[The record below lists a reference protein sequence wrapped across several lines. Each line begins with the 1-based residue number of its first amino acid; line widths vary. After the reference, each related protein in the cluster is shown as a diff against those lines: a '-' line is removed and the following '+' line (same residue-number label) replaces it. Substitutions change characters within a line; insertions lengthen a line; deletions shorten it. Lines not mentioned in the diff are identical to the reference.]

1 MGSNPIKPLLKTSVS
16 HHAETSKKAWV
27 IRYGHSLV
35 VRATGTHTVVWWQ
48 ITKPYGHSY
57 TTMSAELPAE
67 VKDRAEAIKEDNPD
81 MDKSTA
87 IAIARD
93 QLNLAAEHDGIS
105 LDDDPCEDGYVMVGT
120 KQQNGRT
127 VPNCVPAEDADP
139 ANLES
144 VETCPSGQVRING
157 ECKDVTEVDA
167 PASILSTP
175 QHLTL
180 KSLETEPIER
190 VEAGGNTVR
199 YKSLKLLSPGVWAD
213 SGSEMATYYPPDGIA
228 ALEPDYDES
237 QHDGPPV
244 NIMHDLDVDA
254 WEAHEPSVAG
264 HVDPNTLDTDDDG
277 NLFGDIVF
285 DTSKGA
291 GQFAD
296 ENLQSTLEKE
306 GTVGFGG
313 PSVEIPARGLQQ
325 SHDQQR
331 DMPRVD
337 GGLLTGVAMVMD
349 PASKSVNFAREAARR
364 PIAMS
369 DSSTNAKVLT
379 RQADSMRTK
388 LLEGMADK
396 LTLENADEVR
406 ETLDMFGFDGMD
418 EMTDDEVMDMA
429 EDLHEDLMS
438 DLEGDGEDMEM
449 GDYGDDEDDDED
461 DDMEMEDDGMDD
473 MEAMQEQVQNLSS
486 RLEDLEDAMSQAMTA
501 DDMNAELSDAK
512 GQELAAADT
521 VEELEDAKEEL
532 DRRLSEL
539 ENEGKE
545 AKTLTDQNDAID
557 YSDSDGGVN
566 YDPATGSMS
575 R

>member
-1 MGSNPIKPLLKTSVS
+1 MSN
-16 HHAETSKKAWV
+16 
-27 IRYGHSLV
+27 GDD
-35 VRATGTHTVVWWQ
+35 
-48 ITKPYGHSY
+48 
-57 TTMSAELPAE
+57 LPAE
-67 VKDRAEAIKEDNPD
+67 VKERAEAIKENNPD

-93 QLNLAAEHDGIS
+93 QLNLAA
-105 LDDDPCEDGYVMVGT
+105 DDDCPDGQTRVG
-120 KQQNGRT
+120 GE
-127 VPNCVPAEDADP
+127 CVPIPDSEH
-139 ANLES
+139 
-144 VETCPSGQVRING
+144 
-157 ECKDVTEVDA
+157 VDA
-167 PASILSTP
+167 PPSILSSP

-180 KSLETEPIER
+180 KSLDTEPIER
-190 VEAGGNTVR
+190 VQEGDNTVR

-213 SGSEMATYYPPDGIA
+213 AGSETATYYPPDGIA

-237 QHDGPPV
+237 EHDGPPV
-244 NIMHDLDVDA
+244 NIMHDLDMDSF
-254 WEAHEPSVAG
+254 EAHEPSVAG
-264 HVDPNTLDTDDDG
+264 HIDPESLDTDDDG
-277 NLFGDIVF
+277 NLFGDVVF

-296 ENLQSTLEKE
+296 ENLQSTLENE

-349 PASKSVNFAREAARR
+349 PASKSVNFAKEAARR

-379 RQADSMRTK
+379 QQDNRMRTK
-388 LLEGMADK
+388 LLEGIAEN
-396 LTLENADEVR
+396 LTLEDADEVR
-406 ETLDMFGFDGMD
+406 ETLDMFGFDGLD

-429 EDLHEDLMS
+429 EDLHEDLMN
-438 DLEGDGEDMEM
+438 DLEGDGEDTEM
-449 GDYGDDEDDDED
+449 GDYEDDEDEDEDDAEMQED
-461 DDMEMEDDGMDD
+461 DDMDD
-473 MEAMQEQVQNLSS
+473 MDAVMEQVNNLAS

-501 DDMNAELSDAK
+501 DDVDAELEDAAGNK
-512 GQELAAADT
+512 LADADT
-521 VEELEDAKEEL
+521 VEKLEAKKEEL

-539 ENEGKE
+539 EDRPAES
-545 AKTLTDQNDAID
+545 KTLADQNSEVD
-557 YSDSDGGVN
+557 YSDSDNGVN